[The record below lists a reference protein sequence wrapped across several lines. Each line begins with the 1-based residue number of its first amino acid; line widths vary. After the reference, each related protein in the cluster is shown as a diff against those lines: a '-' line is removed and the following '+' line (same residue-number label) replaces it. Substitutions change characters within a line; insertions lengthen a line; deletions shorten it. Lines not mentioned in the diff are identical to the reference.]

1 MSLFTST
8 VGRKII
14 MAITGQLMV
23 LFVIVHLLGNSSIFI
38 GPNGINAYAE
48 HLHSLGPLVWVFRL
62 IMLVLVSL
70 HGWFG
75 IQLTL
80 ENKAAATTTYAV
92 NRKLKASF
100 AGENMIWTGLIVLAF
115 IVYHLLHF
123 TARVTPD
130 IVAGTDAAGRYDVY
144 TMVVSSFQ
152 HGAIALI
159 YIVAMIALLLHLFH
173 GIQSFFQTMGWNSER
188 SQCRITTG
196 GRVVA
201 AILGLGYIAIP
212 VSILIGILNK

>member
-23 LFVIVHLLGNSSIFI
+23 LFVVVHLLGNSSIFI
-38 GPNGINAYAE
+38 GPDGINAYAK
-48 HLHSLGPLVWVFRL
+48 HLHDLGPLVWVFRL
-62 IMLVLVSL
+62 AMLAMVSL

-80 ENKAAATTTYAV
+80 ESKAATPSTYAV
-92 NRKLKASF
+92 NKKLKAGF
-100 AGENMIWTGLIVLAF
+100 ASENMIWTGLLLLAF
-115 IVYHLLHF
+115 IVYHILHF

-130 IVAGTDAAGRYDVY
+130 IVQGVDMAGRYDVF

-152 HGAIALI
+152 HGAIAMI
-159 YIVAMIALLLHLFH
+159 YVVAMVALFLHLSH
-173 GIQSFFQTMGWNSER
+173 GIQSFFQTMGWNSEKTLPLI
-188 SQCRITTG
+188 STVG
-196 GRVVA
+196 KVVA
-201 AILGLGYIAIP
+201 VVFLIGYSSIPLFILT
-212 VSILIGILNK
+212 GILNK